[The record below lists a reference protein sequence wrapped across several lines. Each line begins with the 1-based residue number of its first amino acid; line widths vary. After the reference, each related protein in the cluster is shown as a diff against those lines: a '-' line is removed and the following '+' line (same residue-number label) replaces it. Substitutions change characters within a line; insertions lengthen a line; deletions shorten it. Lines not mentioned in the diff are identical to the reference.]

1 MICLQRYTPKEEWL
15 SRSYCFWTVTDT
27 ILYFLSFCPSGGNG
41 CEGPARPQT
50 STDSFGCII
59 SASFAAFPT
68 FWQAVHKTQL
78 LPLTHFCV
86 AASGD
91 SPCTPSDWLQHC
103 NPRPPWTVRKIGHHG
118 PLFFIFFPLKESAWT
133 KTAAESDQAAQKTL
147 TQERESLQ

>member
-1 MICLQRYTPKEEWL
+1 MYSI
-15 SRSYCFWTVTDT
+15 RSYCFWTVTDT

-41 CEGPARPQT
+41 CEGPERPQT
-50 STDSFGCII
+50 SMDSFGRII
-59 SASFAAFPT
+59 CASFAAFPT

-91 SPCTPSDWLQHC
+91 SPCTPSDWMQHR

-118 PLFFIFFPLKESAWT
+118 PLFFLFFLSKRVYEDCCRVWSGSSENT
-133 KTAAESDQAAQKTL
+133 NTG
-147 TQERESLQ
+147 ERKSTVG